1 MGGGGWGH
9 SRLMVSS
16 HPGHGES
23 KKFHSRSRQDSF
35 NGTEELLGVEVGE
48 LRIASKKTGVLSTV
62 TK

>member
-1 MGGGGWGH
+1 MGGEGWGH

-23 KKFHSRSRQDSF
+23 KKSQSRSRQDSL

-48 LRIASKKTGVLSTV
+48 LRRANKKTVVLSTV